1 MSENI
6 FWDNFIM
13 LCNEHNKNPN
23 PVAKELGI
31 SSGSVTGWKNG
42 ALPRDTTVKKIA
54 DYFGVPVEHLTE
66 QINVKKIQSPEFSDE
81 MSDIDK
87 ELYSL
92 LKKSSPKLR
101 EEALKYIKYLAD
113 SEDKQ

>member
-6 FWDNFIM
+6 FWNNFIK
-13 LCNEHNKNPN
+13 LCNEHKKKPN

-42 ALPRDTTVKKIA
+42 AYPRDTSIKKIA
-54 DYFGVPVEHLTE
+54 DYFGVSVEHLTE
-66 QINVKKIQSPEFSDE
+66 KSNDKEKEFHVTS

-101 EEALKYIKYLAD
+101 KEALKYIKYLAD